1 MVPPGGTPHIA
12 DGAVRAHSGT
22 MRVPRRPRGARVRRP
37 SRLPGGGSRTPGLPR
52 AVAVPLGC
60 LPGLAAAV
68 ALVLCAHG
76 VEHAA
81 ESTAGTVAR
90 TTPPAHTA
98 PRPPVVPRSAWLGD
112 AAREQP
118 PPRYDD
124 EVVAVFVHHTDSP
137 NGYDCADAPGI
148 IRHLYEGQTRGRD
161 WDDLGYNFV
170 VDRCGTVYE
179 GRAGGVDRP
188 VTGAHTQGFNHRT
201 TGIAALGTFT
211 EGVSVSPEMLH
222 AIAALAAWKLGT
234 SGTDP
239 RAGVRLVS
247 QQRRQPVRGGHRRR
261 AARRGGPQRRL
272 HDQLPGRRP
281 ARPPPGDPGARG
293 PPPGAGRAAGGRR
306 GRRPVARRP
315 AVPHHG
321 RPEGVR

>member
-1 MVPPGGTPHIA
+1 M
-12 DGAVRAHSGT
+12 
-22 MRVPRRPRGARVRRP
+22 
-37 SRLPGGGSRTPGLPR
+37 
-52 AVAVPLGC
+52 PLGC

-68 ALVLCAHG
+68 ALVLCARG
-76 VEHAA
+76 VENAA
-81 ESTAGTVAR
+81 GPAAGTTAAR
-90 TTPPAHTA
+90 TTPPAHSA
-98 PRPPVVPRSAWLGD
+98 PRPAIVPRSAWLGD

-137 NGYDCADAPGI
+137 NDYDCADAPGI
-148 IRHLYEGQTRGRD
+148 IRSLYEGQTLGRD

-211 EGVSVSPEMLH
+211 EGVFVPPGMLH
-222 AIAALAAWKLGT
+222 AIAALTAWKLGT

-239 RAGVRLVS
+239 RGDVRLVS
-247 QQRRQPVRGGHRRR
+247 SNGGSRYAAGTTAVLPAVAGHSDGYMTSCPGAALHARLPDIREL
-261 AARRGGPQRRL
+261 AARLQGRDAPPE
-272 HDQLPGRRP
+272 PGRI
-281 ARPPPGDPGARG
+281 AGITGAAAPPYRT
-293 PPPGAGRAAGGRR
+293 AADR
-306 GRRPVARRP
+306 GR
-315 AVPHHG
+315 
-321 RPEGVR
+321 VR

>member
-1 MVPPGGTPHIA
+1 
-12 DGAVRAHSGT
+12 
-22 MRVPRRPRGARVRRP
+22 MRVLRRPRGARKRHSPRI
-37 SRLPGGGSRTPGLPR
+37 PGGPGTPGLPG
-52 AVAVPLGC
+52 AATSSLGC

-68 ALVLCAHG
+68 ALVLCAYG

-81 ESTAGTVAR
+81 ESARPAAR
-90 TTPPAHTA
+90 TAAPHRA
-98 PRPPVVPRSAWLGD
+98 PRPAVVPRAVWLGD
-112 AAREQP
+112 GAREQP

-137 NGYDCADAPGI
+137 NDYDCADAPGI
-148 IRHLYEGQTRGRD
+148 IRSLYEGQTLGRD

-211 EGVSVSPEMLH
+211 EGAHVPPEMLH
-222 AIAALAAWKLGT
+222 SIAALAAWKLGT

-239 RAGVRLVS
+239 RADVRLVS
-247 QQRRQPVRGGHRRR
+247 SNGGSRYAAGTTATLPALAGHTDGYMTDCPGAALQARLPDIRTL
-261 AARRGGPQRRL
+261 AARLQGRETRGDSRNALRTAHGTKR
-272 HDQLPGRRP
+272 
-281 ARPPPGDPGARG
+281 
-293 PPPGAGRAAGGRR
+293 GAG
-306 GRRPVARRP
+306 
-315 AVPHHG
+315 
-321 RPEGVR
+321 E

>member
-1 MVPPGGTPHIA
+1 
-12 DGAVRAHSGT
+12 
-22 MRVPRRPRGARVRRP
+22 MRVPRRPGGARRHR
-37 SRLPGGGSRTPGLPR
+37 SARIPGGPGSPRPPR
-52 AVAVPLGC
+52 AVTAALGC

-81 ESTAGTVAR
+81 EEPAARSAARSTAV
-90 TTPPAHTA
+90 HQA
-98 PRPPVVPRSAWLGD
+98 PRPTVVPRSVWLDG

-137 NGYDCADAPGI
+137 NAYDCADAPGI
-148 IRHLYEGQTRGRD
+148 IRGLYDGQTGARD

-211 EGVSVSPEMLH
+211 EGTSVPPEMLR
-222 AIAALAAWKLGT
+222 AIAAVAAWKLGT

-239 RAGVRLVS
+239 HADVRLVS
-247 QQRRQPVRGGHRRR
+247 SNGGSRYAAGTAATLPAIAGHSDGYMTDCPGAALRARLPEIR
-261 AARRGGPQRRL
+261 DLAARLQ
-272 HDQLPGRRP
+272 GRDVR
-281 ARPPPGDPGARG
+281 DT
-293 PPPGAGRAAGGRR
+293 
-306 GRRPVARRP
+306 V
-315 AVPHHG
+315 
-321 RPEGVR
+321 PEGTPTAVRNDDTRNEEQVP

>member
-1 MVPPGGTPHIA
+1 
-12 DGAVRAHSGT
+12 
-22 MRVPRRPRGARVRRP
+22 MRVPRRPRGARKRRSP
-37 SRLPGGGSRTPGLPR
+37 RIPGGPGSPSLPR
-52 AVAVPLGC
+52 AVTVPLGC

-68 ALVLCAHG
+68 ALVLCAYG

-81 ESTAGTVAR
+81 EDSAGRSAARATAAHQA
-90 TTPPAHTA
+90 PP
-98 PRPPVVPRSAWLGD
+98 PIVVPRSAWLGD

-124 EVVAVFVHHTDSP
+124 EVVAVFIHHTDSP

-148 IRHLYEGQTRGRD
+148 IRGLYDGQTGARD

-179 GRAGGVDRP
+179 GRAGGTDRP

-211 EGVSVSPEMLH
+211 EGARVPPEMLR
-222 AIAALAAWKLGT
+222 AIAAVAAWKLGT

-239 RAGVRLVS
+239 RADVRLVS
-247 QQRRQPVRGGHRRR
+247 SNGGSRY
-261 AARRGGPQRRL
+261 AAGTTAT
-272 HDQLPGRRP
+272 LPAVAGHSD
-281 ARPPPGDPGARG
+281 GYMTDCPGAALRARL
-293 PPPGAGRAAGGRR
+293 PEIRTLAAGLQGRETEDTL
-306 GRRPVARRP
+306 PDDTQT
-315 AVPHHG
+315 AVRNNDTRNEEQVP
-321 RPEGVR
+321 